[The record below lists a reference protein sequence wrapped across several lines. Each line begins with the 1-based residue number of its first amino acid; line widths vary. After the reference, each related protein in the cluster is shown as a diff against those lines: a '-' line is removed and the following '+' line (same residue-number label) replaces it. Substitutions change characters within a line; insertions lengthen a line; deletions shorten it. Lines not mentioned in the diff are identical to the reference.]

1 MTDEPHEESHDRDRA
16 ETPEITR
23 PEPSTRRASSAR
35 PVRSRTTHGAA
46 RRRQAV
52 GRSSRRGRRAPDAAG
67 RRRTLAAVV
76 ALLIVTL
83 LVGVPA
89 IAAWRILLV
98 PDVRV
103 LPGNPVTVEIPPGS
117 GTGEIARILAEA
129 GVIENA
135 AMFRLRARL
144 DGIDGKLRSG
154 RYDLTTQMP
163 YEEVV
168 DALLT
173 GPPVPY
179 VTVTVPEGLTVAQ
192 TAERFESAAGIPA
205 AEFVELASRQAAS
218 FAADHPYLADAYGG
232 SLEGFLFPKTYRVV
246 EGATARDVIEM
257 MLDQFDT
264 EIAAVD
270 LSYPTSRGMDLSE
283 VVTVASIIEREARL
297 EEERP
302 LVSSVIYN
310 RLDRGMRLEMCA
322 TVEYLLPGTRP
333 RLTLEDLKID
343 SPYNTYLYAGLPPG
357 PIASPGLASLQ
368 AAASPARTKYLYYVL
383 TGEDGSHTFAETYA
397 EFLKAK
403 ERSREVVP

>member
-1 MTDEPHEESHDRDRA
+1 M
-16 ETPEITR
+16 
-23 PEPSTRRASSAR
+23 
-35 PVRSRTTHGAA
+35 
-46 RRRQAV
+46 
-52 GRSSRRGRRAPDAAG
+52 
-67 RRRTLAAVV
+67 
-76 ALLIVTL
+76 LLI
-83 LVGVPA
+83 GVPA
-89 IAAWRILLV
+89 ITAWRVLLV
-98 PDVRV
+98 PDTRV
-103 LPGNPVTVEIPPGS
+103 LPGNPVTVEVPS
-117 GTGEIARILAEA
+117 GAGTAEIARMLADA

-135 AMFRLRARL
+135 AMFRLRARI
-144 DGIDGKLRSG
+144 DGVDGKLRSG
-154 RYDLTTQMP
+154 V
-163 YEEVV
+163 YELETGMSYQAVV
-168 DALLT
+168 DALLV
-173 GPPVPY
+173 GPPVAF

-205 AEFVELASRQAAS
+205 AEFVELASRQASS
-218 FAADHPYLADAYGG
+218 FAADHPYLATAYGG

-270 LSYPTSRGMDLSE
+270 LSYPTSRGMDLHE

-297 EEERP
+297 DEERP

-333 RLTLEDLKID
+333 RLTYEDLKID
-343 SPYNTYLYAGLPPG
+343 SPYNTYLYEGLPPG

-368 AAASPARTKYLYYVL
+368 AAAAPAKTKYLYYVL

-397 EFLKAK
+397 EFLRAK